1 MEQFDCDGATL
12 DDSLYTG
19 MTIPPIDEK
28 TIECNIT
35 RFAAW
40 LNKLAEQVNY
50 LSCLYL
56 DMKAI
61 VKENR
66 ERIICLESKV
76 ENIEEAIQEI
86 QNKIEQ
92 IENLIEQILGGSG
105 DINQAINL
113 LNGRIDFL
121 YSLLP
126 IPYGLISAKGW
137 KFAMGNINVMSAN
150 SGTPS
155 VDGPGIFTAGVIEN
169 NDLYFN

>member
-1 MEQFDCDGATL
+1 MERENCDGATL

-19 MTIPPIDEK
+19 NTIPPIDSK

-40 LNKLAEQVNY
+40 LNRLAEQVNY

-56 DMKAI
+56 DMKQ
-61 VKENR
+61 VVQENR
-66 ERIICLESKV
+66 ERIICLEGRV
-76 ENIEEAIQEI
+76 DGLEETINNIDQRLT
-86 QNKIEQ
+86 NL
-92 IENLIEQILGGSG
+92 ENLVNQLIGGSG
-105 DINQAINL
+105 DITEALNL
-113 LNGRIDFL
+113 INGRIDFL
-121 YSLLP
+121 YDLLP
-126 IPYGLISAKGW
+126 IPYGLLPGKGW

-150 SGTPS
+150 NGAPS